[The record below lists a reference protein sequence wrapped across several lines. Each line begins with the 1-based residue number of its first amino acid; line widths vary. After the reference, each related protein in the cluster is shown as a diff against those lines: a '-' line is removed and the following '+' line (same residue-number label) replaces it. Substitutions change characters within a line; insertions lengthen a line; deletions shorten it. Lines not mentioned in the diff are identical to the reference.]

1 MVLELLRKRRS
12 KVFRRIRG
20 VMKAAYEI
28 IKCEYGSGQIV
39 CGSGSAENGAAEQH
53 PFRCHDC
60 FKIGNHARFVGTAAG
75 KTMKNIVETDTLKKM
90 IQVGQ
95 GIEEVV
101 LYELGPISPEPS
113 AGPCKAAGTVIKQGK
128 QPLFA
133 WITGNP
139 AAEFPAPVRQIPGSA
154 TGFKMDAADIA
165 VEVVL
170 QI

>member
-1 MVLELLRKRRS
+1 
-12 KVFRRIRG
+12 
-20 VMKAAYEI
+20 
-28 IKCEYGSGQIV
+28 
-39 CGSGSAENGAAEQH
+39 
-53 PFRCHDC
+53 
-60 FKIGNHARFVGTAAG
+60 
-75 KTMKNIVETDTLKKM
+75 MKNIVETDTLKKM

-128 QPLFA
+128 QPFFA

-139 AAEFPAPVRQIPGSA
+139 AAEFPVPVRQIPGSA

-165 VEVVL
+165 VEVFL
-170 QI
+170 QIGRRTFPDIGVPYSIHSRIIKKEHRKHIWSDRPFGFFLKLNGFLDRVFFVHVSGKKG